1 MNKKQEVILLKN
13 FRVEKYKKGFV
24 INYLLPRG
32 EALLY
37 NEKNIAWVE
46 RQKAKELEKNLLLE
60 EKARDLYKKIN
71 NFTLNFVLKKDE
83 KGETFGSVNFKEIL
97 QELVKS
103 DFHLEKSQLLD
114 FHPLN
119 KLGENIVKVKLSS
132 NVIAELKIIIK

>member
-119 KLGENIVKVKLSS
+119 KSGENIVKVKLSS

>member
-103 DFHLEKSQLLD
+103 DFHLEKSQLLG

-119 KLGENIVKVKLSS
+119 KSGENIVKVKLSS